1 MQILNDIK
9 ERAKQN
15 PKRIVFPEG
24 NDDRIIQAVRIIKDQ
39 GLAEPIVLQKDNEAI
54 EKAKALGVPFHD
66 IDVITI
72 TEHFK
77 FNEYASQ
84 FFEMRK
90 HKGVTLEQAKVTLAK
105 RNYYGTM
112 MVHVGDADGLVGGAT
127 YTTADTIRP
136 ALQIIK
142 AKEKFHRVSS
152 FFLMIL
158 DERRLIFADAAIE
171 VDPDAKDLAE
181 IALDTARN
189 AKKFGIEPKVA
200 MLSFST
206 KGSAKHPRA
215 EKVSEA
221 TSIAKYKNPDLL
233 IDGELQVDAAL
244 LPHIAE
250 RKCPDSPLKGSANVL
265 IFPDLG
271 SANIAYKLVERLAK
285 AKAVG
290 PILQGLNKPVNDLSR
305 GCSVNDVVDVTAI
318 TVVEAQGE

>member
-1 MQILNDIK
+1 MEILNKIK
-9 ERAKQN
+9 EKAKHN

-24 NDDRIIQAVRIIKDQ
+24 NDDRIIRAVRIIKDQ
-39 GLAEPIVLQKDNEAI
+39 GLALPIVLQKDNEAI
-54 EKAKALGVPFHD
+54 QTAKDLEVPFGD

-72 TEHFK
+72 KDHYK
-77 FNEYASQ
+77 FNDYASK
-84 FFEMRK
+84 FYEMRR
-90 HKGVTLEQAKVTLAK
+90 HKGVTPELARDTLSK

-112 MVHVGDADGLVGGAT
+112 MVHAGDADGLVGGAT
-127 YTTADTIRP
+127 YTTSDTIRP

-158 DERRLIFADAAIE
+158 DERLLIFADAAIE
-171 VDPDAKDLAE
+171 IEPDAKDLAE
-181 IALDTARN
+181 IALDTAVN
-189 AKKFGIEPKVA
+189 ACKFGIEPRVA

-206 KGSAKHPRA
+206 KGSARHPKA
-215 EKVSEA
+215 DKVAEA
-221 TSIAKYKNPDLL
+221 TSIAKYKNPELL

-244 LPHIAE
+244 LPHIAQ

-265 IFPDLG
+265 VFPDLG

-305 GCSVNDVVDVTAI
+305 GCSVNDIVDVTAI
-318 TVVEAQGE
+318 TVVEAQDE